1 MAEKLTLESLAAEV
15 AELTEK
21 VENLTSENETL
32 SEKVEKLAT
41 ALKESTVQREVEV
54 VETPVD
60 ISTLSFTADKTT
72 YKFARPSVSIE
83 EGGKFVTYK
92 ASEVAEDEKLQ
103 AKFAELAAN
112 GQTIFVVAQ
121 K

>member
-1 MAEKLTLESLAAEV
+1 MADKITLESLAAEV
-15 AELTEK
+15 AELNKK
-21 VENLTSENETL
+21 VAT
-32 SEKVEKLAT
+32 LAT
-41 ALKESTVQREVEV
+41 ALKESTVTREEV
-54 VETPVD
+54 AEEAPVD
-60 ISTLSFTADKTT
+60 ISTLSFEVNKTK

-103 AKFAELAAN
+103 AKFAEMAGN
-112 GQTIFVVAQ
+112 GQTTFVVAQ

>member
-15 AELTEK
+15 AELTKK
-21 VENLTSENETL
+21 VGTLT
-32 SEKVEKLAT
+32 T

-60 ISTLSFTADKTT
+60 ISTLSFEADKTT

-92 ASEVAEDEKLQ
+92 ASEVAEDKKLQ
-103 AKFAELAAN
+103 AKFAEMAAN
-112 GQTIFVVAQ
+112 GQTTFVVAQ

>member
-15 AELTEK
+15 AELTKK
-21 VENLTSENETL
+21 VATL
-32 SEKVEKLAT
+32 SS
-41 ALKESTVQREVEV
+41 ALKESTVTREAVVE
-54 VETPVD
+54 ETPVD
-60 ISTLSFTADKTT
+60 ISTLSFEADKTT

-92 ASEVAEDEKLQ
+92 ASEVAEDKKLQ
-103 AKFAELAAN
+103 AKFAEMAAN
-112 GQTIFVVAQ
+112 GQTTFVVAQ